1 MNTSHSIYIHVPFCR
16 QRCNYCDFN
25 TFAGMGHLIDAYVDA
40 LVQEIGFVSTAYG
53 GRLPVHT
60 IYFGGGTPSLLS
72 ISHYKRILES
82 LHKGFDFQNQLE
94 LSLEANPGTVS
105 QRYLTGLYSLGFNR
119 ISFGMQSARPHDLAI
134 LGRLHTYPDVIQ
146 AVKWARQSGF
156 DNLNL
161 DLIFGLPDQ
170 TLDDWQSTMKLAVD
184 LCPEHFSVYSLI
196 IEPGTPMH
204 QWVMKGI
211 ITEPDSD
218 LAADQYEWTMDFL
231 DSQGY
236 RQYEISNWARCNDR
250 GQFLACQHNIQYWR
264 NLPYLGFGSGA
275 HGYANGIRTANV
287 TDIVAY
293 IQKVNQAHPLRF
305 PLSPA
310 NFSAVP
316 INHREEIEETMI
328 VGLRL
333 TEEGVSR
340 TTFSNRFDFELESL
354 YKTEIEEL
362 MNKGLLEWGGENNNH
377 LRLTRRGRLLGNLV
391 FMRFVDD

>member
-1 MNTSHSIYIHVPFCR
+1 MNTCYSIYIHVPFCR

-25 TFAGMGHLIDAYVDA
+25 TFAGMEYLIDAYVDA
-40 LVQEIGFVSTAYG
+40 LVQEISLVSTACG
-53 GRLPVHT
+53 SRLPVHT

-82 LHKGFDFQNQLE
+82 LHEGFDLQNQLE
-94 LSLEANPGTVS
+94 QSLEANPGTVS
-105 QRYLTGLYSLGFNR
+105 RRYLTELHSLGFNR
-119 ISFGMQSARPHDLAI
+119 ISFGMQSAHPHDLEI
-134 LGRLHTYPDVIQ
+134 LGRIHTYPDVIQ

-170 TLDDWQSTMKLAVD
+170 TIDQWLSSLKLAVD
-184 LCPEHFSVYSLI
+184 LYPEHFSIYSLT
-196 IEPGTPMH
+196 IEPNTPMH
-204 QWVMKGI
+204 QWFMKGI

-218 LAADQYEWTMDFL
+218 LAADHYEWTMDFL

-236 RQYEISNWARCNDR
+236 KQYEISNWARYNVP
-250 GQFLACQHNIQYWR
+250 GQFFFCQHNLQYWR

-275 HGYANGIRTANV
+275 HGYAEGIRTANV
-287 TDIVAY
+287 TGIVDY
-293 IQKVNQAHPLRF
+293 IQQVKQKHPLRF
-305 PLSPA
+305 PLSSA
-310 NFSAVP
+310 NLSAIP
-316 INHREEIEETMI
+316 INPHEEIKETMM

-340 TTFSNRFDFELESL
+340 ATFLNRFKVELESL

-362 MNKGLLEWGGENNNH
+362 LDKGLLEWGGEDNNH

-391 FMRFVDD
+391 FMRFVGD